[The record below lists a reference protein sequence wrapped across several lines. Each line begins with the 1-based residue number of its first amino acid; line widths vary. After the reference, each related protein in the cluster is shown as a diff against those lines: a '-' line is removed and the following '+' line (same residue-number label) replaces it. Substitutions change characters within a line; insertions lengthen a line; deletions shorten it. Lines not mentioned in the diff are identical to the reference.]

1 MIQQCYNLC
10 PEYSVDANE
19 HARVA
24 AGICAAV
31 PTTSAALLPSGSN
44 APISQTWW
52 PSSTTGPSSAP
63 SASQS
68 VTTSFG
74 IQMSSS
80 STGFMCASVLIA
92 GLLQL

>member
-1 MIQQCYNLC
+1 LIQQCYNLC

-19 HARVA
+19 QARVA

-31 PTTSAALLPSGSN
+31 PTTSAPLLPSGSSV
-44 APISQTWW
+44 PVQTWF
-52 PSSTTGPSSAP
+52 PSSTVAASAP
-63 SASQS
+63 SSSQS

-74 IQMSSS
+74 IQISPSSAY
-80 STGFMCASVLIA
+80 TCALVFLV